1 MSNGEKNTC
10 AHHTTMLNKVVLDT
24 NCLIMA
30 LSRHSEFYPVWQ
42 GILKGQYILCVS
54 NDIISE
60 YREIIAIKTSSVVA
74 DNVVRM
80 LSESPYVE
88 FIDPYYHLELIQA
101 DPDDNK
107 FVDCAFAANATYIV
121 SNDKHFEALKVIDF
135 PQIQVIKLIE
145 FLQTLLK

>member
-1 MSNGEKNTC
+1 
-10 AHHTTMLNKVVLDT
+10 
-24 NCLIMA
+24 MA

>member
-1 MSNGEKNTC
+1 
-10 AHHTTMLNKVVLDT
+10 MLNKIVLDT
-24 NCLIMA
+24 NCLIMS

-42 GILKGQYILCVS
+42 GIRTGRYILCVS

-60 YREIIAIKTSSVVA
+60 YREIIAIKTSEIVA

-80 LSESPYVE
+80 LAESPNVE
-88 FIDPYYHLELIQA
+88 FIDPRYHLELIQA

-121 SNDKHFEALKVIDF
+121 SNDKHFNATKEIDY
-135 PQIQVIKLIE
+135 PKIQVIKLIE
-145 FLQTLLK
+145 FLQTLL

>member
-1 MSNGEKNTC
+1 
-10 AHHTTMLNKVVLDT
+10 
-24 NCLIMA
+24 
-30 LSRHSEFYPVWQ
+30 
-42 GILKGQYILCVS
+42 
-54 NDIISE
+54 
-60 YREIIAIKTSSVVA
+60 VVA